1 MPDGRRDPDRRLAQV
16 VEEHAAWRRVA
27 TLVAGGA
34 RPEELFSAVSTEV
47 AKLFGADAV
56 IARVVPDG
64 AAVVVVG
71 LTDGIPVVAIGT
83 RWELEDL
90 LASTA
95 ACPTGR
101 ATRSPQ
107 KRRQQASGAMADA
120 LRESGVVSSISAP
133 IVVDGKTWGVIT
145 VAETRKALT
154 HDAEE
159 RLERF
164 TELVAIAIAN
174 NQARERLAQLAAEQ
188 AALRRVATLV
198 ARGVS
203 PDELFSEVNDVV
215 GRLFDSEA
223 SIARFEPD
231 GSGVVIVAQTA
242 GIPIVSI
249 GTRWELDD
257 LLATTR
263 VYRTGRPARNDWT
276 GLDTATGP
284 TAERL
289 RKMNF
294 TSTVAA
300 PIVVEGGLWGV
311 MTVSHSRER
320 LAPDTEE
327 RVERFTELVATA
339 IAEAESRAELA
350 ASEARAHELAR
361 EQAALRRIAT
371 LVAESASADELF
383 AAVAQEVADLL
394 DIPVVGVHRFETD
407 RSFTMMGVAGETH
420 FTVGSRWPVEDAGL
434 AGMILDTG
442 RPARKDDYAGMP
454 GPLGAAV
461 RDDRLVATVGVPI
474 VVEAGTWGFLVG
486 AARPGQPI
494 PPDVESRLN
503 RFTEL
508 LATAIANADSQA
520 ALAASRARIVAAS
533 DEARRRIE
541 RNLHDGAQQQ
551 LVTLAVA
558 LRRAEAKIPRGSTE
572 LRADLSRVA
581 EGLTMATEELRELS
595 QGIHP
600 SVLTEGG
607 LSPALKVLG
616 RRSPVRV
623 KLNIGFER
631 RLPDHVEVAAYYTVS
646 EALTNASKHAT
657 ATCTW
662 VSLNVENDALLLSIR
677 DDGVGGA
684 DASPGS
690 GLTGLR
696 DRIEALGGHI
706 QIESPPGRG
715 TLIEVAIPIE
725 APLH

>member
-1 MPDGRRDPDRRLAQV
+1 MPDGRRDPDRRLAQL

-27 TLVAGGA
+27 TLVARWA

-47 AKLFGADAV
+47 GKLFGADAV
-56 IARVVPDG
+56 IARIEPDET
-64 AAVVVVG
+64 ATVVVG
-71 LTDGIPVVAIGT
+71 LTEGIPLMTIGT
-83 RWELEDL
+83 RLELEDFP
-90 LASTA
+90 APTEVRRTGQA
-95 ACPTGR
+95 A
-101 ATRSPQ
+101 RSPK
-107 KRRQQASGAMADA
+107 KRRGHASGAIATA
-120 LRESGVVSSISAP
+120 LRERGVVSSISAL
-133 IVVDGKTWGVIT
+133 IVVDGKNWGEIT
-145 VAETRKALT
+145 VAETRTGLP

-174 NQARERLAQLAAEQ
+174 NQAREHLSQLAAEQ

-203 PDELFSEVNDVV
+203 QDELFSEVNDEV
-215 GRLFDSEA
+215 GALFDSEA

-276 GLDTATGP
+276 GLETAAGP

-311 MTVSHSRER
+311 MTVSHPTER
-320 LAPDTEE
+320 LPPDTEE

-339 IAEAESRAELA
+339 IADAEGRAELA

-361 EQAALRRIAT
+361 EQTALRRIAT
-371 LVAESASADELF
+371 LVAESASPDELF
-383 AAVAQEVADLL
+383 AAVAQEVADVLN
-394 DIPVVGVHRFETD
+394 IPVVGVHRFETD
-407 RSFTMMGVAGETH
+407 RTFTMMGIAGETH
-420 FTVGSRWPVEDAGL
+420 FTVGSRWPVEDEGL
-434 AGMILDTG
+434 AGMILATG
-442 RPARKDDYAGMP
+442 RPARKADYAGMP

-461 RDDRLVATVGVPI
+461 REEGMVATVGVPI
-474 VVEAGTWGFLVG
+474 VVEGGTWGFMVG
-486 AARPGQPI
+486 AARPGEPI
-494 PPDVESRLN
+494 PPDVESRFN

-520 ALAASRARIVAAS
+520 ALAASRARIIAAS
-533 DEARRRIE
+533 DDARRRIE

-551 LVTLAVA
+551 LVTLTVA
-558 LRRAEAKIPRGSTE
+558 LRRAEAKIPTASTE
-572 LRADLSRVA
+572 LRADLTRIA
-581 EGLTMATEELRELS
+581 EGLTTAVEELRELS

-600 SVLTEGG
+600 SILTEGG

-623 KLNIGFER
+623 KLDIGFER
-631 RLPDHVEVAAYYTVS
+631 RLPDYVEVAAYYTVS

-657 ATCTW
+657 ATRTW
-662 VSLNVENDALLLSIR
+662 VSLDVENDALLVSIR

-684 DASPGS
+684 DPSLGS
-690 GLTGLR
+690 GLSGLR

-706 QIESPPGRG
+706 QIESPAGRG
-715 TLIEVAIPIE
+715 TLIEVAIPIA